1 MRKTECRQ
9 MRFASMKYTMWRRRD
24 VFMKSPIT
32 FAVFL
37 AVSLLAVAQEDFES
51 VDEPFDADANEIRKS
66 INSVGSAEKYL
77 KSVAKVLSQQSPK
90 RLNESTS
97 LIGSSAD
104 GMHLILMYKLH
115 KVQSS
120 SDFSGEA
127 KRLQRYTTREIC
139 NSIYGKVLITEFNV
153 TYRYIYFS
161 NSQKNLLAFEIDK
174 TSCAEILQSYER
186 PTKKK

>member
-1 MRKTECRQ
+1 
-9 MRFASMKYTMWRRRD
+9 
-24 VFMKSPIT
+24 MKSPIT

-90 RLNESTS
+90 RLDESTS

-161 NSQKNLLAFEIDK
+161 KSQKNLLAFEIDK
-174 TSCAEILQSYER
+174 TSCAEVLQSYER

>member
-1 MRKTECRQ
+1 
-9 MRFASMKYTMWRRRD
+9 
-24 VFMKSPIT
+24 MKSPIT

-104 GMHLILMYKLH
+104 GMHLILMYK
-115 KVQSS
+115 
-120 SDFSGEA
+120 
-127 KRLQRYTTREIC
+127 
-139 NSIYGKVLITEFNV
+139 
-153 TYRYIYFS
+153 
-161 NSQKNLLAFEIDK
+161 QK
-174 TSCAEILQSYER
+174 T
-186 PTKKK
+186 

>member
-1 MRKTECRQ
+1 
-9 MRFASMKYTMWRRRD
+9 MK
-24 VFMKSPIT
+24 FLIT

-37 AVSLLAVAQEDFES
+37 TVSLLAVAQEDFES
-51 VDEPFDADANEIRKS
+51 DDVPFDADANEIRKS
-66 INSVGSAEKYL
+66 VNSVGSTEKYL

-90 RLNESTS
+90 RLDESTS

-104 GMHLILMYKLH
+104 GMQLILMYKLH

-120 SDFSGEA
+120 SDFSGAA
-127 KRLQRYTTREIC
+127 KRLQRFTTREIC
-139 NSIYGKVLITEFNV
+139 NSIDGKVLITEFNV

-161 NSQKNLLAFEIDK
+161 KSQKNLLAFEIDK
-174 TSCAEILQSYER
+174 TSCAEVLKSFEQ